1 MYRRYTGEADGSAG
15 ASRRRFRLVQG
26 IIMNIIDIAGVPIDL
41 GAGRRGVDMG
51 PSAFRIANIGPRV
64 STLGYIVNDQGDIPV
79 PIPEVIGIQ
88 SQRARYA
95 REIGEVC
102 TALYLK
108 VQNSV
113 SAGHFA
119 LSLGGD
125 HSLAAGSIAGSADAV
140 RRQNRPLGLLWID
153 AHADMNTPE
162 STISGNV
169 HGMPLACVL
178 GKGPPELVGIGGFSP
193 KVDSSRCAVVG
204 LRNLDEREKDIVR
217 QSGAHAFTMKDI
229 DRRGLAAVMDEAL
242 ALICEGNAALHM
254 SFDMD
259 AIDPSVSPGVGTPV
273 RGGLSYR
280 EAHLAM
286 EMVADSQSLLALDMV
301 EVNPILDHQNSTAIL
316 GCELILS
323 ALGEKIL

>member
-1 MYRRYTGEADGSAG
+1 MKT
-15 ASRRRFRLVQG
+15 V
-26 IIMNIIDIAGVPIDL
+26 DIVGVPLDL

-51 PSAFRIANIGPRV
+51 PSAFRIASLGTRIAA
-64 STLGYIVNDQGDIPV
+64 LGYSVNDQGDISV
-79 PIPEVIGIQ
+79 PIPEVIGVEN
-88 SQRARYA
+88 QRARYS

-102 TALYLK
+102 AALYLK
-108 VQNSV
+108 VQS
-113 SAGHFA
+113 SILSGHIA

-125 HSLAAGSIAGSADAV
+125 HSLAAGSIAGASGAM
-140 RRQNRPLGLLWID
+140 RHLNRPIGLLWID

-162 STISGNV
+162 STLSGNV

-193 KVDSSRCAVVG
+193 KIDSERCAVIG

-217 QSGAHAFTMKDI
+217 QSGVHAFTIKDI
-229 DRRGLAAVMDEAL
+229 DRRGLADVTEEAL
-242 ALICEGNAALHM
+242 NLACKGSAALHV

-259 AIDPSVSPGVGTPV
+259 GVDPSISPGVGTPV

-280 EAHLAM
+280 EAHLVM
-286 EMVADSQSLLALDMV
+286 EMIADSKCLIALDMV
-301 EVNPILDHQNSTAIL
+301 EVNPILDQQNSTAVL

-323 ALGEKIL
+323 ALGKKIL

>member
-1 MYRRYTGEADGSAG
+1 MHLT
-15 ASRRRFRLVQG
+15 Q
-26 IIMNIIDIAGVPIDL
+26 MNVVDIVGVPLDL

-51 PSAFRIANIGPRV
+51 PSAFRIANVGARIAA
-64 STLGYIVNDQGDIPV
+64 LGYSVNDRGDIPV
-79 PIPEVIGIQ
+79 PIPEVIGVQ
-88 SQRARYA
+88 NRHARYA

-102 TALYLK
+102 EILCQRVRDSLL
-108 VQNSV
+108 S
-113 SAGHFA
+113 GHFA

-125 HSLAAGSIAGSADAV
+125 HSLASGSIAGVASAM
-140 RRQNRPLGLLWID
+140 RGWNRPLGLLWID

-162 STISGNV
+162 STLSGNV

-178 GKGPPELVGIGGFSP
+178 GKGPAELVAVGGFSP
-193 KVDSSRCAVVG
+193 KIECRRCAVIG
-204 LRNLDEREKDIVR
+204 LRNLDEREKDIVK
-217 QSGAHAFTMKDI
+217 QSGVHAFTMKDI
-229 DRRGLAAVMDEAL
+229 DRRGMAAIMEEAL
-242 ALICEGNAALHM
+242 ALICDGDAALHV

-259 AIDPSVSPGVGTPV
+259 GVDPAVSPGVGTPV

-286 EMVADSQSLLALDMV
+286 EMVADSQRLAALDVV

-323 ALGEKIL
+323 ALGKNIL